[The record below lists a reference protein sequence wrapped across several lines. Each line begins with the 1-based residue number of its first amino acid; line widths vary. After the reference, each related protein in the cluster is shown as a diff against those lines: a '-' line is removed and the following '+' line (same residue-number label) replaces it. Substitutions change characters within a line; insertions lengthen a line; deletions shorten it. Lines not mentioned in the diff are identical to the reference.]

1 MSRIDELL
9 AEFAPQGVS
18 LRSLGELGE
27 FVRGNGLQKSDLL
40 EVGFPAIHYGQ
51 IHTYYGIWTDASK
64 SFTAP
69 DLAAKLRHAHHGDL
83 IIATTSEDDAAVA
96 KATAWL
102 GNTDVAVSGDAYIY
116 RHSLDPKFVSY
127 FFASD
132 RFQEQKA
139 RFVTGTKVRRI
150 SSDALSKIRIPV
162 PPPEVQAEIVRI
174 LDQFTQLEAELEAE
188 LEARRQ
194 QYAYYR
200 RVMLRRVAAENVTLA
215 SLGKW
220 QGGIT
225 PSKGDSRYWANG
237 DIPWL
242 ASMDI
247 SDESTDEIR
256 GRVTEVALRE
266 TSLKIVPAPSVA
278 VVMRSNILRRRL
290 PIGFVKVDT
299 TLNQDMR
306 ALIPRDGVDAEY
318 VYQVLRA
325 DSEEI
330 RNQCVRTDGSMAAV
344 NSRDF
349 FAWEIPLPPI
359 EEQGRI
365 ASELQSFDAL
375 VNNLSIGLPA
385 ELAARRQQYEYYRDK
400 LMTFEEVIA

>member
-1 MSRIDELL
+1 MSRIDDLIAEL
-9 AEFAPQGVS
+9 APKGVEFKT
-18 LRSLGELGE
+18 LGDIGE
-27 FVRGNGLQKSDLL
+27 FVRGNGLQKSDLTD
-40 EVGFPAIHYGQ
+40 EGAPAIHYGQ
-51 IHTYYGIWTDASK
+51 VHTHYGVWAETTK
-64 SFTAP
+64 SFTDPA
-69 DLAAKLRHAHHGDL
+69 LAAKLRRATPGDL
-83 IIATTSEDDAAVA
+83 VIATTSEDDAAVA

-102 GNTDVAVSGDAYIY
+102 GRGEVAVSGDAYIY
-116 RHSLDPKFVSY
+116 RHELNPKYVSY
-127 FFASD
+127 FFQSTSFQD
-132 RFQEQKA
+132 QKRRFIS
-139 RFVTGTKVRRI
+139 GTKVRRV
-150 SSDALSKIRIPV
+150 SGDALAKIRIPV
-162 PPPEVQAEIVRI
+162 PPLEVQQEIVRV

-194 QYAYYR
+194 QYGFYR
-200 RVMLRRVAAENVTLA
+200 RVMLKHVNAKSASLA

-225 PSKGDSRYWANG
+225 PSKSDSRYWTDG

-256 GRVTEVALRE
+256 GRVTEAALRE

-290 PIGFVKVDT
+290 PIGLVKVGT
-299 TLNQDMR
+299 TVNQDMR
-306 ALIPRDGVDAEY
+306 ALIPREGVDAEY

-344 NSRDF
+344 NSPAF
-349 FAWEIPLPPI
+349 FAWEIPLPSF
-359 EEQGRI
+359 EEQRRI
-365 ASELQSFDAL
+365 AAELRSFDAL
-375 VNNLSIGLPA
+375 VNDLSVGLPA
-385 ELAARRQQYEYYRDK
+385 ELAARRKQYEYYRDR
-400 LMTFEEVIA
+400 LLTFEEAAA